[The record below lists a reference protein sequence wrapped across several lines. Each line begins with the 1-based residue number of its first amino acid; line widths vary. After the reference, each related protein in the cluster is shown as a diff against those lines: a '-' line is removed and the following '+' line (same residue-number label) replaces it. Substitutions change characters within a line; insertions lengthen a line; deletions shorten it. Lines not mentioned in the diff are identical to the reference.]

1 MIAGGGMVGLAFAIA
16 LRHISDD
23 FKVTVLEA
31 RLPPTGTPSPLD
43 SRASALNL
51 VSKGIFEAW
60 GLWSS
65 LATKLGVIRQIHVSN
80 QQRFG
85 SGLLQPADVG
95 SEEDTLGFVIEN
107 HHLGRAFLE
116 RAQALDIE
124 LQAPVDVAS
133 LEREAP
139 PRLILSTGDSLPAD
153 LVIVADGS
161 HSPLREKLGID
172 VDIRRTGQRAVVAN
186 VLFSAAQQGIAWER
200 FTPYGPLALLPL
212 PDQSG
217 STGSRFNVVWS
228 MSEEQAEAFEFS
240 EGDEFCRGLQQAV
253 GWRLGKV
260 LAVGKR
266 TGWTLDRVLAKE
278 QVRSGFLLAGNAAH
292 GLHPVAGQGLNL
304 SVRDAWHLGT
314 AFREQLTG
322 TKALCVPAA
331 LQTFAAR
338 VRQDQQET
346 IGATDLLS
354 TLFSRRGPLL
364 DLPRDIALASL
375 DTLSPLRR
383 YIARRGTGGRRLA
396 NNTLKVTS

>member
-1 MIAGGGMVGLAFAIA
+1 MVGLAFAIA

-139 PRLILSTGDSLPAD
+139 PRLILSTGESLPAD

-304 SVRDAWHLGT
+304 SLRDAWHLGA
-314 AFREQLTG
+314 AFREQLTA

>member
-1 MIAGGGMVGLAFAIA
+1 MVGLAFAIA
-16 LRHISDD
+16 LRHLSDD

-51 VSKGIFEAW
+51 VSKGIFEVW

-65 LATKLGVIRQIHVSN
+65 LETKLGVIRQIHVSN

-95 SEEDTLGFVIEN
+95 SEEDMLGFVIEN
-107 HHLGRAFLE
+107 HHLGRALLE

-124 LQAPVDVAS
+124 LQAPADVVS
-133 LEREAP
+133 LEREAQ

-186 VLFSAAQQGIAWER
+186 VLFSAEQQGIAWER
-200 FTPYGPLALLPL
+200 FTPYGPLAILPL

-240 EGDEFCRGLQQAV
+240 EDDEFCSGLQQAV

-278 QVRSGFLLAGNAAH
+278 QVRSAFLLAGNAAH

-304 SVRDAWHLGT
+304 SLRDAWHLGA

-331 LQTFAAR
+331 LQAFAAR
-338 VRQDQQET
+338 VCQDQQET
-346 IGATDLLS
+346 VGATDMLS
-354 TLFSRRGPLL
+354 TLFARRGPLL

-396 NNTLKVTS
+396 TNTLKVTS

>member
-1 MIAGGGMVGLAFAIA
+1 MVGLAFAIA

-186 VLFSAAQQGIAWER
+186 VLFSAEQRGIAWER

-304 SVRDAWHLGT
+304 SLRDAWHLGA
-314 AFREQLTG
+314 AFREQLTA

>member
-1 MIAGGGMVGLAFAIA
+1 MVGLAFAIA

-23 FKVTVLEA
+23 VKVTVLEA

-304 SVRDAWHLGT
+304 SLRDAWHLGA
-314 AFREQLTG
+314 AFREQLTA

>member
-1 MIAGGGMVGLAFAIA
+1 
-16 LRHISDD
+16 
-23 FKVTVLEA
+23 
-31 RLPPTGTPSPLD
+31 
-43 SRASALNL
+43 
-51 VSKGIFEAW
+51 
-60 GLWSS
+60 
-65 LATKLGVIRQIHVSN
+65 
-80 QQRFG
+80 
-85 SGLLQPADVG
+85 
-95 SEEDTLGFVIEN
+95 
-107 HHLGRAFLE
+107 
-116 RAQALDIE
+116 
-124 LQAPVDVAS
+124 
-133 LEREAP
+133 
-139 PRLILSTGDSLPAD
+139 
-153 LVIVADGS
+153 
-161 HSPLREKLGID
+161 
-172 VDIRRTGQRAVVAN
+172 
-186 VLFSAAQQGIAWER
+186 
-200 FTPYGPLALLPL
+200 
-212 PDQSG
+212 
-217 STGSRFNVVWS
+217 
-228 MSEEQAEAFEFS
+228 
-240 EGDEFCRGLQQAV
+240 LQQAV

-304 SVRDAWHLGT
+304 SLRDAWHLGA
-314 AFREQLTG
+314 AFREQLTA
-322 TKALCVPAA
+322 TKALCVPTA

>member
-1 MIAGGGMVGLAFAIA
+1 MVGLAFAIA

-23 FKVTVLEA
+23 VKVTVLEA

-139 PRLILSTGDSLPAD
+139 PRLILSTGDSLSAD

-172 VDIRRTGQRAVVAN
+172 VDIRCTGQRAVVAN
-186 VLFSAAQQGIAWER
+186 VLFSAEQRGIAWER

-304 SVRDAWHLGT
+304 SLRDAWHLGA

-346 IGATDLLS
+346 VGATDMLS
-354 TLFSRRGPLL
+354 TLFARRGPLL

-396 NNTLKVTS
+396 NKALKVTL

>member
-1 MIAGGGMVGLAFAIA
+1 MVGLAFAIA

-304 SVRDAWHLGT
+304 SLRDAWHLGA

-346 IGATDLLS
+346 VGATDMLS
-354 TLFSRRGPLL
+354 TLFARRGPLL

>member
-1 MIAGGGMVGLAFAIA
+1 MVGLAFAIA

-23 FKVTVLEA
+23 VKVTVLEA

-139 PRLILSTGDSLPAD
+139 PRLILSTGDSLSAD

-186 VLFSAAQQGIAWER
+186 VLFSAEQRGIAWER

-304 SVRDAWHLGT
+304 SLRDAWHLGA
-314 AFREQLTG
+314 AFREQLTA

-396 NNTLKVTS
+396 NKALKVTS

>member
-1 MIAGGGMVGLAFAIA
+1 MVGLAFAIA

-304 SVRDAWHLGT
+304 SLRDAWHLGA
-314 AFREQLTG
+314 AFREQLTA